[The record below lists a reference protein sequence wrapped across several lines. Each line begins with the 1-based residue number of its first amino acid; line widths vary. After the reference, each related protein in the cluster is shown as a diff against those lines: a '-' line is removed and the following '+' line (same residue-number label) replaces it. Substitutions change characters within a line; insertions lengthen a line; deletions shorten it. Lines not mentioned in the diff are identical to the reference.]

1 MGILSQ
7 RNVKKALVLLGFSVF
22 LYLVFKCAFPVAAPF
37 ILSFFIVYLCNP
49 WLKKMQ
55 KRLHIRKEILLGGI
69 LLLAAVLLGFGVW
82 GILSWGTVHAADIGD
97 GMSVMQKRFDEAV
110 HGCCIFMEE
119 NFGMDAAGVENA
131 FWEKI
136 NLLTQNLQAQALP
149 KAASQSWEYVKG
161 FAKAGAFLGVSF
173 ISSLLLCKDYENIL
187 ERYGE
192 NPAFVETWRFV
203 EKTVSLIGG
212 YLKAQT
218 VILLAISVI
227 AVLGLWLGRVR
238 GSVPLGILAGL
249 LDALPFIGTGI
260 VLLPTALWQLFSGNG
275 FGAVAAVGVYVLCI
289 AVRELLEPRLLG
301 KQVGMYPIVMLFSV
315 YAGVQ
320 IFGLTGI
327 FLGPLYVVFFREGAD
342 IAETFLTNR

>member
-1 MGILSQ
+1 MDILSGK
-7 RNVKKALVLLGFSVF
+7 NVKKAVALLGFSIV
-22 LYLVFKCAFPVAAPF
+22 LYLAFKCAFPVAAPF

-49 WLKKMQ
+49 WLKKVQ

-69 LLLAAVLLGFGVW
+69 LLLAAALLVFGGW
-82 GILSWGTVHAADIGD
+82 GIVSWGTVHAADIGN
-97 GMSVMQKRFDEAV
+97 GMAVIQARFDEMV

-119 NFGMDAAGVENA
+119 NFGMDATGTENA
-131 FWEKI
+131 FWEKM

-149 KAASQSWEYVKG
+149 KAASQSWQYVKG
-161 FAKAGAFLGVSF
+161 FAGTAAFLGVSF
-173 ISSLLLCKDYENIL
+173 ISSLLLCKDYEAIL
-187 ERYGE
+187 ERCGE
-192 NPAFVETWRFV
+192 NPVFAEVWKFV
-203 EKTVSLIGG
+203 EKTGSLVGG
-212 YLKAQT
+212 YLKAQA

-238 GSVPLGILAGL
+238 GGLLLGILAGL

-260 VLLPTALWQLFSGNG
+260 VLLPTALWQLLSGNG
-275 FGAVAAVGVYVLCI
+275 FGAVAAVGVYVICI

-320 IFGLTGI
+320 VFGLTGI
-327 FLGPLYVVFFREGAD
+327 FLGPLYVVFFREGVD
-342 IAETFLTNR
+342 IAETLLTNR